1 MNPSI
6 PFHLSSEREIDV
18 ARPLF
23 DCNIT
28 CTLTIIITALYIP
41 SPANVRSFE
50 KDGNTAV
57 NSADFAQAR
66 GVFFF
71 FFFFFQGNDDGYVYN
86 MLYIVYS
93 IYSA

>member
-1 MNPSI
+1 MLLDHSSI
-6 PFHLSSEREIDV
+6 AISHV
-18 ARPLF
+18 
-23 DCNIT
+23 
-28 CTLTIIITALYIP
+28 TIIITALYIP

-86 MLYIVYS
+86 